1 MALKQIKTKRR
12 IVLTG
17 YPLQNNLIEY
27 WCMVDFVRPN
37 YLGTK
42 AEFTN
47 MFERPIQNGQCID
60 STPQD
65 KKLMRFRAHV
75 LHSLLKGFVQ
85 RRSHNVLQKCLPEKL
100 EYVMLIRMTAF
111 QRKLYNTFMNEVIRS
126 KKVQNPLKAFAV
138 CCKIW
143 NHPDILY
150 NFLKKR
156 EYDLDLDLED
166 LAATGGSGRKRK
178 AAKPS
183 AEQNKKSAAPT
194 SIEPDSSSQSQSIST
209 ENNNFFNE
217 NTYQSQSNQSWTNSS
232 FQSMDSISKT
242 IIPPKIFNGG
252 LLQDV
257 IEAEQMEKAK
267 PDDDVQGGIPYDWAT
282 ELMKDYV
289 PNLIENSPKLVIFL
303 SILEESIK
311 KGDRILLFS
320 QSLLT
325 LNILEKFLQRL
336 QVPTTENNWAKNV
349 NYFRLDGSTP
359 ALEREKLINEFNANV
374 NVKLFLVSTK
384 AGSLGINLVGANR
397 VIVFDASWNPCH
409 DQQAVCR
416 VYRYGQI
423 KKCIIYRLVADNCL
437 EKRIYDRQINKQG
450 MADRIIDECNPDAHL
465 SIREVT
471 SLCYEQGEDPEI
483 QNFAHRKSEFTDDVV
498 QNLLV
503 EHSHA
508 LTRVPFQHESLL
520 VDRKEKK
527 LSQAEKRLAQRG
539 YEMEKQ
545 ASNKTTSVTSLSY
558 KFYKP
563 PGESNSMQKLSV
575 RK

>member
-1 MALKQIKTKRR
+1 M
-12 IVLTG
+12 
-17 YPLQNNLIEY
+17 
-27 WCMVDFVRPN
+27 
-37 YLGTK
+37 
-42 AEFTN
+42 
-47 MFERPIQNGQCID
+47 
-60 STPQD
+60 
-65 KKLMRFRAHV
+65 
-75 LHSLLKGFVQ
+75 
-85 RRSHNVLQKCLPEKL
+85 LQKCLPEKL
-100 EYVMLIRMTAF
+100 EYVILIRMTAY

-156 EYDLDLDLED
+156 EYDLDIDFED
-166 LAATGGSGRKRK
+166 GFSSNSVRKRK
-178 AAKPS
+178 LGKLPGDH
-183 AEQNKKSAAPT
+183 EKKLSPLQT
-194 SIEPDSSSQSQSIST
+194 SSSTSGIEADNSSQNQTILL
-209 ENNNFFNE
+209 ENNSTSSSLFGE
-217 NTYQSQSNQSWTNSS
+217 NNYQSPSNQSWNSS
-232 FQSMDSISKT
+232 LQASPMDSISIQKN
-242 IIPPKIFNGG
+242 IPPKIFNGG

-257 IEAEQMEKAK
+257 IEAEQMEKIK

-289 PNLIENSPKLVIFL
+289 PNLVENSAKFVVFF
-303 SILEESIK
+303 SILEESIRE
-311 KGDRILLFS
+311 GDRLLLFS

-325 LNILEKFLQRL
+325 LNILEKFLQRNK
-336 QVPTTENNWAKNV
+336 VPLTENAWAKNV

-359 ALEREKLINEFNANV
+359 GLEREKLINEFNSNE

-416 VYRYGQI
+416 VYRYGQM
-423 KKCIIYRLVADNCL
+423 KRCIIYRLVADNCL

-465 SIREVT
+465 SIKEVT

-483 QNFAHRKSEFTDDVV
+483 QDFAHRKKEFTDEIV
-498 QNLLV
+498 QTILAN
-503 EHSHA
+503 HSTA

-527 LSQAEKRLAQRG
+527 LSQAEKRLAQKG

-545 ASNKTTSVTSLSY
+545 ASNKTTSVSSLSY
-558 KFYKP
+558 KFYKQP
-563 PGESNSMQKLSV
+563 SEANSFQKPSV
-575 RK
+575 SLIFLTIYFLIHLFFIGRVY

>member
-1 MALKQIKTKRR
+1 M
-12 IVLTG
+12 
-17 YPLQNNLIEY
+17 
-27 WCMVDFVRPN
+27 
-37 YLGTK
+37 
-42 AEFTN
+42 
-47 MFERPIQNGQCID
+47 
-60 STPQD
+60 
-65 KKLMRFRAHV
+65 
-75 LHSLLKGFVQ
+75 
-85 RRSHNVLQKCLPEKL
+85 QKCLPEKL
-100 EYVMLIRMTAF
+100 EYVILIRMTAF

-156 EYDLDLDLED
+156 ENDLDIDFED
-166 LAATGGSGRKRK
+166 LGSSSVRKRK
-178 AAKPS
+178 LGKAPVDQ
-183 AEQNKKSAAPT
+183 EKKA
-194 SIEPDSSSQSQSIST
+194 SSSSAMSGIETDGSFQNHTLSSSSLFRDST
-209 ENNNFFNE
+209 FSNQNNLS
-217 NTYQSQSNQSWTNSS
+217 YQSVE
-232 FQSMDSISKT
+232 SINTQKS
-242 IIPPKIFNGG
+242 IPPKIFNGG
-252 LLQDV
+252 LLKDV
-257 IEAEQMEKAK
+257 IEAEQIEKTK
-267 PDDDVQGGIPYDWAT
+267 PDDDVQGGGIPYDWAT

-289 PNLIENSPKLVIFL
+289 PNLVENSSKLVVFF
-303 SILEESIK
+303 SILEESTK
-311 KGDRILLFS
+311 KGDRLLLFS

-325 LNILEKFLQRL
+325 LNILEKFLQ
-336 QVPTTENNWAKNV
+336 QNKVPLTENNWAKNV

-359 ALEREKLINEFNANV
+359 ALEREKLINEFNSNE

-416 VYRYGQI
+416 VYRYGQV
-423 KKCIIYRLVADNCL
+423 KRCIIYRIVADNCL

-465 SIREVT
+465 SIKEVT

-483 QNFAHRKSEFTDDVV
+483 ENFAHRKAEFTDEVV
-498 QNLLV
+498 QTILTN
-503 EHSHA
+503 HSTA

-545 ASNKTTSVTSLSY
+545 ASNKTTSVSNLSY
-558 KFYKP
+558 KFYKNS
-563 PGESNSMQKLSV
+563 GENISSQKTTVSCWSNLV
-575 RK
+575 